1 MRSID
6 TQNLL
11 VNWVDGMKVNQ
22 THFQQTE
29 NAFLELLA
37 ANAALSLH
45 QHKYG
50 LVVDDYGKSSFDL
63 SWDSSL
69 SKLSLKRCKAVTQ
82 GGWQIDILPAYKVED
97 IIDLNTDE
105 IKAAQTLYVYLKVNP
120 YDRIAIGNP
129 DPSESRTRPP
139 FVIPTY
145 TLGVMAVKNR
155 MPSSDP
161 FTLIIGKMNKDG
173 DSFDQLDPNYI
184 PPCVSISAND
194 NLLTLFEKMLA
205 DLNQIQEASVQIMER
220 IYSKKIQIK
229 DQSVSIPLS
238 RLAEQTAS
246 YLNGNL
252 WKFSV
257 ESPTQPPV
265 VLMTYLVDFFVSFET
280 TLELIRPEHRQK
292 LLDYFKSWKGITP
305 DEIYQSILRI
315 KRLTLAFSHDDVRET
330 LDELTDFLDRLED
343 LFQKIKTLNPS
354 FTEITTKPGTIR
366 IESKRKRNNS

>member
-29 NAFLELLA
+29 NALLELLA

-63 SWDSSL
+63 SWDASL

-97 IIDLNTDE
+97 IIDLNTEE

-155 MPSSDP
+155 MPTSNP
-161 FTLIIGKMNKDG
+161 FTLVIGKMNKDG

-184 PPCVSISAND
+184 PPCLSASANED
-194 NLLTLFEKMLA
+194 LLTLSEKMHD
-205 DLNQIQEASVQIMER
+205 DLKSIQKSSVQIIEK
-220 IYSKKIQIK
+220 IHSKKVQLT
-229 DQSVSIPLS
+229 DQSVAIPLS
-238 RLAEQTAS
+238 KLAEQTAS
-246 YLNGNL
+246 YLSGSL
-252 WKFSV
+252 WKLSV
-257 ESPTQPPV
+257 QAPTQPPV
-265 VLMTYLVDFFVSFET
+265 GLMTYLVDFFVHFET
-280 TLELIRPEHRQK
+280 TLELIRPDLRQK
-292 LLDYFKSWKGITP
+292 LLDYFRSWRGITP
-305 DEIYQSILRI
+305 DEINKKIL
-315 KRLTLAFSHDDVRET
+315 KTKQLKFNHDDVRET
-330 LDELTDFLDRLED
+330 LDELTDFLDDLED